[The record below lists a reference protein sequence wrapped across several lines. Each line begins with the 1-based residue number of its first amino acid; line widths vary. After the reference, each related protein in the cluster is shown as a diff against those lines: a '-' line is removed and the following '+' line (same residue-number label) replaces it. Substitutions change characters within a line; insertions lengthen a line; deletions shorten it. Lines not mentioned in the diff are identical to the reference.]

1 MDFSAP
7 HQRIGALCTLSLLLE
22 VSATPKPGLVDR
34 LGSGAHTDM
43 DFSTFLASA
52 AAIAPYFTACAQ
64 AGLALPQVDGASLGR
79 IRPLG
84 MACEKAMLAATGGV
98 NTHKGA

>member
-52 AAIAPYFTACAQ
+52 AAIAPYLTACAQ
-64 AGLALPQVDGASLGR
+64 AGLVFIGPAWAQAPAKSAFSDR
-79 IRPLG
+79 KP
-84 MACEKAMLAATGGV
+84 
-98 NTHKGA
+98 